1 MPRAVVYGSACPA
14 CTQAAH
20 ILDRFGIEHERRPIG
35 EATPAFGPVRSMPRI
50 TIDGLPVGGI
60 DDLLRL
66 TRSGQLQRIAAGE
79 PYVPAPR
86 RSVGRL
92 PAMLGRRRGRE
103 L

>member
-35 EATPAFGPVRSMPRI
+35 EAAAVFGRVRSMPRI

-66 TRSGQLQRIAAGE
+66 TRSGQLERIAAGE
-79 PYVPAPR
+79 PYVAPPR
-86 RSVGRL
+86 RGLGDRL
-92 PAMLGRRRGRE
+92 AALGRSRGRA
-103 L
+103 